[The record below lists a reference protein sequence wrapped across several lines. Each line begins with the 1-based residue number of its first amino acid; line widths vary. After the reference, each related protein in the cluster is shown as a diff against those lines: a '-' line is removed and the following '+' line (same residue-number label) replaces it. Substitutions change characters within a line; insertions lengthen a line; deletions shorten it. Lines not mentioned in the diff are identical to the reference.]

1 MKKINFLFLLASLIL
16 IAILFLTGKTSFEYI
31 VFREMNLIKWAG
43 SLIKTYIV
51 LLAYIAGFF
60 AMIFIAIIDI
70 FSSIILQL
78 EFPILTFVYEYLIIG
93 FSKTWYWDQ
102 FQGNYLFASA
112 LLISLVSIFI
122 LLFPE
127 VNKFQKV
134 VYNPG
139 NFSKKF

>member
-1 MKKINFLFLLASLIL
+1 MS
-16 IAILFLTGKTSFEYI
+16 
-31 VFREMNLIKWAG
+31 LIKWAV

-60 AMIFIAIIDI
+60 AMILIAIIDI

-78 EFPILTFVYEYLIIG
+78 EFPILNFVYEYLIIG

-102 FQGNYLFASA
+102 FQGSYLLASA
-112 LLISLVSIFI
+112 LLISLVSII
-122 LLFPE
+122 VLFLPE
-127 VNKFQKV
+127 GNKFQKV

-139 NFSKKF
+139 NFSKRY

>member
-1 MKKINFLFLLASLIL
+1 MKKINILFLLASLIL

-31 VFREMNLIKWAG
+31 VFKEMSLIKWAV

-60 AMIFIAIIDI
+60 AMILIAIIDI

-78 EFPILTFVYEYLIIG
+78 EFPILNFVYEYLIIG

-102 FQGNYLFASA
+102 FQGSYLLASA
-112 LLISLVSIFI
+112 LLISLVSII
-122 LLFPE
+122 VLFLPE
-127 VNKFQKV
+127 GNKFQKV

-139 NFSKKF
+139 NFSKRY